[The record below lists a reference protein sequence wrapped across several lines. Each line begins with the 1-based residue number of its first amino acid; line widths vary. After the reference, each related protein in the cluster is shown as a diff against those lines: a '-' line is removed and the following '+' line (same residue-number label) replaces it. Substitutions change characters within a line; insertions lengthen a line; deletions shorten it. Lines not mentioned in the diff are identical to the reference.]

1 MATSS
6 MDKGLYAAPLGLDED
21 EGAELEIGI
30 EAEIPLGGE
39 GAEVEIE
46 ELEDGGVEI
55 SFGPSDDDDE
65 EGEFGENLAELLD
78 EGVLQDLSGDLVELI
93 ETDIGS
99 RKEWADTFVKGMDVL
114 GFKYEERT
122 EPWDDACG
130 VYSTVLAE
138 AAIRFQ
144 AETMSETFPAAG
156 PVKTKILGKVTK
168 EKEDAAE
175 RVRTDM
181 NYQLTDRMVE
191 YRPEHERML
200 YSLGLAGSAFKKV
213 YFDPSMGRQVSIY
226 VPAEDVIVPYGASN
240 IEQAERVTHV
250 MRKTEN
256 EMKRL
261 MAQGFYRDVELG
273 EPESFPSDI
282 EKKKAEDGGYS
293 LTNDERYTVFEV
305 HADLCIDGV
314 DDDEDEL
321 AKPYVVTI
329 ERGTGEVLA
338 IRRNWDEED
347 PLTLK
352 RDHFVHYVY
361 VPGFGFYGLGLI
373 HIIGGY
379 ARAGTALIRQLV
391 DAGTLSNLPGGLKSR
406 GLRVKGDETPIAPG
420 QAATSKTTS

>member
-1 MATSS
+1 
-6 MDKGLYAAPLGLDED
+6 
-21 EGAELEIGI
+21 
-30 EAEIPLGGE
+30 
-39 GAEVEIE
+39 
-46 ELEDGGVEI
+46 
-55 SFGPSDDDDE
+55 
-65 EGEFGENLAELLD
+65 
-78 EGVLQDLSGDLVELI
+78 
-93 ETDIGS
+93 
-99 RKEWADTFVKGMDVL
+99 
-114 GFKYEERT
+114 
-122 EPWDDACG
+122 
-130 VYSTVLAE
+130 
-138 AAIRFQ
+138 
-144 AETMSETFPAAG
+144 MSETFPAAG

-321 AKPYVVTI
+321 AKAVCSDY
-329 ERGTGEVLA
+329 
-338 IRRNWDEED
+338 
-347 PLTLK
+347 
-352 RDHFVHYVY
+352 
-361 VPGFGFYGLGLI
+361 
-373 HIIGGY
+373 
-379 ARAGTALIRQLV
+379 
-391 DAGTLSNLPGGLKSR
+391 
-406 GLRVKGDETPIAPG
+406 
-420 QAATSKTTS
+420 

>member
-6 MDKGLYAAPLGLDED
+6 MDKGLYAAPKGLDEED
-21 EGAELEIGI
+21 GVGIAVDIEAAVPIGEAGAEI
-30 EAEIPLGGE
+30 
-39 GAEVEIE
+39 EIE

-293 LTNDERYTVFEV
+293 LTNDERYTVF
-305 HADLCIDGV
+305 
-314 DDDEDEL
+314 
-321 AKPYVVTI
+321 
-329 ERGTGEVLA
+329 
-338 IRRNWDEED
+338 
-347 PLTLK
+347 
-352 RDHFVHYVY
+352 
-361 VPGFGFYGLGLI
+361 
-373 HIIGGY
+373 
-379 ARAGTALIRQLV
+379 
-391 DAGTLSNLPGGLKSR
+391 
-406 GLRVKGDETPIAPG
+406 
-420 QAATSKTTS
+420 